1 MTGRH
6 YDVSSDDKI
15 TVSYQSILLSI
26 SDHIR
31 LSAWKI
37 INPFISY
44 WSTPPPLPPSNIMI
58 LSCRLVLSQ
67 YNTPIIL
74 MHNWEGR
81 LLCLLFLIRRIC
93 YHWLA
98 AVPVSGHSYY
108 SIICEGKG
116 GIPGSSH
123 PRCYLALVCLI
134 MWLLFLSPHLSTIHH
149 HATTFIITS
158 FVLSCALIRSAT
170 QKHVMENYLGISYH
184 YTL

>member
-1 MTGRH
+1 MTSRH
-6 YDVSSDDKI
+6 YDVSRDDKI
-15 TVSYQSILLSI
+15 SVSYQSILLSI

-74 MHNWEGR
+74 MHNWDEGR

-93 YHWLA
+93 YHWQQSQSLA
-98 AVPVSGHSYY
+98 TVITQLSV
-108 SIICEGKG
+108 KG
-116 GIPGSSH
+116 RVAYQGPRVLTPEVLPGSCLSH
-123 PRCYLALVCLI
+123 HVI
-134 MWLLFLSPHLSTIHH
+134 IV
-149 HATTFIITS
+149 FISSSLT
-158 FVLSCALIRSAT
+158 
-170 QKHVMENYLGISYH
+170 
-184 YTL
+184 